1 MNNQQNSNA
10 YNILELPA
18 IDFQLLRIIVIDSYC
33 EGRKV
38 ELQLDG
44 HVALNGANGAG
55 KTTMLRLIPIFFG
68 ERPQRVITGAKTF
81 GEYYFPHSTSYVVY
95 EYKRRDAKVLAVIH
109 ADGQSDNVVYR
120 FIDHEYDNEL
130 FRNERG
136 FVQSQDL
143 HKHLDGKNISFTK
156 PFSRV
161 HYEQILTNSATTHEH
176 KSLAARYAFVG
187 AGSRLTHINRV
198 ISGILNRVTEFSDL
212 KRMVASTIY
221 GDDKQFTL
229 STKKNELRKWIREL
243 QAHQSLEEKRPRMVI
258 LEEADTNRVRL
269 LNEMGTLH
277 SRLKTLLLNL
287 ECKKELTAKLFEN
300 KKSERTILE
309 QQFNQSNHMAEQEKA
324 RLEAIF
330 QQTLKDITAIEE
342 RFKEYKK
349 DEIDQSC
356 TLVDSLPDIQ
366 RNYDGLVRTIEE
378 LSGEIK
384 NVDDKFQRLIGEEKL
399 NLQLQKNSELENRNK
414 TKEKFRMEIDSV
426 AKNHDAILSQIK
438 AASELTSIDLRGKES
453 LANDKVVSLQ
463 TEQKYVTG
471 DASIQAS
478 LKQERAT
485 LESVTES
492 LNLAF
497 KDVTESN
504 RNYTSILSRYKDQE
518 SLCNDVSMVL
528 ESAKIEYDRFH
539 ALSSAGKD
547 TFIGFLREERPEWV
561 GDIGRIIN
569 EDILLRKDLNPELT
583 GGSSLYGININ
594 LDQIEDSKL
603 STEEKIQ
610 QELARARSRIN
621 NAQDACDE
629 EDKILLKIEESR
641 KELAEKKLLSE
652 ANFNKLESASKET
665 QSKIDLLNAKLEH
678 SKKAAIENIRIALAA
693 AEVELSDIRANLT
706 IEEQKLNNEIAF
718 KNKEKT
724 QLINAINANENAA
737 LKLIDDRENV
747 LQVNYE
753 AKIAEFNANRIEMLT
768 GKGVNP
774 ELLKKLEADKLAV
787 DKNIELAKKQSQV
800 VDTYRSWL
808 DNTYSGL
815 SKMHLDASQQKIN
828 LDTAK
833 SAQAALKKEYDNQE
847 NLISNEILAV
857 QKQLSDEEQSIRHTS
872 VQLESIINWP
882 TNLHVETMPHDE
894 AFSLVDLINEKN
906 RINTEDK
913 RYKKII
919 ADGVDE
925 IRQEML
931 RVPGTETEQYCLAN
945 EKESGRPILNQE
957 YEWLKVC
964 RSWFNQG
971 YKSRQDSIINDCRS
985 QGINIKTFCDSLEDM
1000 ETKVTT
1006 FNREIR
1012 NSLSLAKMFATIN
1025 NVDISI
1031 TTDIRKQDYWYA
1043 INELKL
1049 QYEMWQPTAAHSMPP
1064 QSFVDA
1070 ANDVANI
1077 VYDDRGLVANPTD
1090 LINIRIDAVINNKPV
1105 SAKNEKELKEL
1116 SSTGLSYLVMAIVMV
1131 GFVNRIRGKN
1141 NVVIPYAIDEVGD
1154 LDPMN
1159 TVSLLEFLAQNNIMI
1174 VGAFPKMDEY
1184 LAPKFRYMF
1193 TVLEDQR
1200 IAIVDIDGAKATA
1213 KEVMENV

>member
-95 EYKRRDAKVLAVIH
+95 EYKRRDTKVLAVIH

-143 HKHLDGKNISFTK
+143 HKHLDSKNISFTK

-243 QAHQSLEEKRPRMVI
+243 QAHQSLEEKRPLMAT
-258 LEEADTNRVRL
+258 LEEADANRIRL
-269 LNEMGTLH
+269 LSEMGTLH
-277 SRLKTLLLNL
+277 SRLKTLLLSL
-287 ECKKELTAKLFEN
+287 EGKKELTAKLLEG

-309 QQFNQSNHMAEQEKA
+309 QQFNQANHIAEQEKA
-324 RLEAIF
+324 RLEAIYK
-330 QQTLKDITAIEE
+330 QSLQDIANIEE
-342 RFKEYKK
+342 RFKKYKN
-349 DEIDQSC
+349 DAIDHSC
-356 TLVDSLPDIQ
+356 ALVDSLPDLQ
-366 RNYDGLVRTIEE
+366 RNYDGLEKTIEE

-384 NVDDKFQRLIGEEKL
+384 NVDDKFQKLIGDEKL
-399 NLQLQKNSELENRNK
+399 NLQLQKNSELESRNK
-414 TKEKFRMEIDSV
+414 TKETFLLERDSV
-426 AKNHDAILSQIK
+426 AKNYDAILNQIT
-438 AASELTSIDLRGKES
+438 AASELVVTDLKARES
-453 LANDKVVSLQ
+453 VANDKVVALKTKQ
-463 TEQKYVTG
+463 EHVTG
-471 DASIQAS
+471 DASIQDS
-478 LKQERAT
+478 LKQEQANLVRI
-485 LESVTES
+485 TES
-492 LNLAF
+492 LKLAF
-497 KDVTESN
+497 KEVSDTTK
-504 RNYTSILSRYKDQE
+504 NYTFTLRQYDDQE
-518 SLCNDVSMVL
+518 RLCNDVSMNL
-528 ESAKIEYDRFH
+528 ESEELKEARFH
-539 ALSSAGKD
+539 ELSSAGKD
-547 TFIGFLREERPEWV
+547 TLIGFLREQRPEWV
-561 GDIGRIIN
+561 HDIGRIIN
-569 EDILLRKDLNPELT
+569 EDVLLRKDLNPELAD
-583 GGSSLYGININ
+583 GNSLYGININ

-610 QELARARSRIN
+610 QELARAKSRIK

-629 EDKILLKIEESR
+629 ENDKLLKISESR
-641 KELAEKKLLSE
+641 KKAVEKKQLSE
-652 ANFNKLESASKET
+652 ANLSKLENASKES
-665 QSKIDLLNAKLEH
+665 QSKIDLWSTKLEH
-678 SKKAAIENIRIALAA
+678 SKSVAMENIRTELAA
-693 AEVELSDIRANLT
+693 AVTELTDIRANIN
-706 IEEQKLNNEIAF
+706 IEKHKLNETIAQ

-724 QLINAINANENAA
+724 ALINAIITNEKEA
-737 LKLIDDRENV
+737 LKQFDEREKE
-747 LQVNYE
+747 LQANYE
-753 AKIAEFNANRIEMLT
+753 TKVAELNASRLEVLA
-768 GKGVNP
+768 GKGVDP
-774 ELLKKLEADKLAV
+774 KILEKLEADKLAV
-787 DKNIELAKKQSQV
+787 GKDIELAKKKSQV

-815 SKMHLDASQQKIN
+815 SQMHLDANQQKIN
-828 LDTAK
+828 LDAAK
-833 SAQAALKKEYDNQE
+833 SAQVALKKEYDIKE

-857 QKQLSDEEQSIRHTS
+857 EKQLSGEEQSIRYAIG
-872 VQLESIINWP
+872 QLDSINNWP
-882 TNLHVETMPHDE
+882 KNLHVESMPHDE
-894 AFSLVDLINEKN
+894 AFSLVDLINTKN
-906 RINTEDK
+906 SINIEDK
-913 RYKKII
+913 RYKKVI

-945 EKESGRPILNQE
+945 ERESGRPILNQE
-957 YEWLKVC
+957 YEWLKIC

-1031 TTDIRKQDYWYA
+1031 TTDIKKQDYWYA

-1049 QYEMWQPTAAHSMPP
+1049 QYEMWQPTASHSMPP

-1200 IAIVDIDGAKATA
+1200 IAIVDIDGTKATA